1 MDDDLAGQ
9 LGCPAN
15 CLASVC
21 RLALVPYFSRQQ
33 QSLALAANTLFGLA
47 GQQRERADL
56 QLMRPLAAPDV
67 SIILITAS
75 ARSRDIPAA
84 SVYPASWTLHRSLRD
99 SRRHAFE
106 ARLRCTRD

>member
-67 SIILITAS
+67 SIILITACCTL
-75 ARSRDIPAA
+75 SRYSSCQRIPRILDTPQVTPRF
-84 SVYPASWTLHRSLRD
+84 SSPRLRGTPTLH
-99 SRRHAFE
+99 
-106 ARLRCTRD
+106 